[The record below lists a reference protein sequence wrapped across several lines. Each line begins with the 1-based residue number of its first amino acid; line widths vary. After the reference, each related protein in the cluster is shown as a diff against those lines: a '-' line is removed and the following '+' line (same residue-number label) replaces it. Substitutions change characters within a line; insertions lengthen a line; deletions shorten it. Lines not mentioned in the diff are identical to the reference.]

1 MAKFQNRGI
10 VILYQGQAVPED
22 VEAAILQIIAPLTG
36 SKRSKADIFQLDAA
50 DIAQASATRI
60 LNTPHATIHFDIK
73 SPEIEAAN
81 LIGIAFED
89 SLKTGNPIIFTL
101 KLIESVEYAKNNI
114 NDATTATLR
123 ALKLAAKPG
132 FAYAVGSDTL
142 TKYHLGSE
150 MISAIRAV
158 LTAKR
163 IPYE

>member
-1 MAKFQNRGI
+1 MAKFQTRGI
-10 VILYQGQAVPED
+10 VILYQGQAAPED
-22 VEAAILQIIAPLTG
+22 VEAVISQIIAPLTG
-36 SKRSKADIFQLDAA
+36 SKKSKADIFQLDAA

-60 LNTPHATIHFDIK
+60 LNIPQATIRFDAK

-89 SLKTGNPIIFTL
+89 SLKTDNPILFTL
-101 KLIESVEYAKNNI
+101 KLVESVEYAKNNI

-132 FAYAVGSDTL
+132 FAHIVGSDTL

-150 MISAIRAV
+150 MISAIRTV
-158 LTAKR
+158 LTANG